1 MVFLLSQRTVIS
13 EWIFILEIFLIDL
26 RIYVI
31 YCLQRISFFVMTQE
45 QRLALKNIEITKDAD

>member
-1 MVFLLSQRTVIS
+1 MDFYIG
-13 EWIFILEIFLIDL
+13 IFLIDL

-31 YCLQRISFFVMTQE
+31 YCLQKISFFVMTHE